1 MAGHVYTRG
10 INARAPFMAPSLLF
24 CKSFVP
30 MEEKVE
36 LRTCLRCELTFPLS
50 DFPIWRNDPSGH
62 NRNLYCFSCKR
73 KNEKESHRKCIA
85 RDPVRYRCK
94 GLLASAKNRAKEKG
108 LEFSLTLE
116 HLLALA
122 KRKRCPISNKLFTW
136 KTHIDD
142 HSSNQTADSPAL
154 DRIDPHRGYTPDNV
168 WLIGSRMNTIKN
180 DATPRELAL
189 ISRAVNNE
197 MMRRVCDDF

>member
-1 MAGHVYTRG
+1 M
-10 INARAPFMAPSLLF
+10 
-24 CKSFVP
+24 
-30 MEEKVE
+30 
-36 LRTCLRCELTFPLS
+36 
-50 DFPIWRNDPSGH
+50 
-62 NRNLYCFSCKR
+62 
-73 KNEKESHRKCIA
+73 
-85 RDPVRYRCK
+85 RYRCK